1 MTMAPSVR
9 FNESQILIVDDQQSN
24 IDLLTAILRR
34 IQLTNVATTTDS
46 SRVVKLFMDGQPD
59 LVILDLHMPAPN
71 GIELIHLIRTRSRDA
86 AYVPILVLTA
96 DASQEAKH
104 GALQA
109 GASDFLTKPL
119 DPTEVRLRVWN
130 LLEMRRLERRLVAEK
145 ELLEHRVQERTF
157 ELERARFEAL
167 DRLALAAE
175 YRDDGTREHP
185 LRVARTTEL
194 LARAI
199 GVDRRAAREMGSAS
213 ILHDIGKIAIPDSI
227 LLKPGSLEPDER
239 AVMQTHAT
247 VGASVLAGSQS
258 ALLQL
263 AEQIA
268 TSHHERWDGT
278 GYPAGLAGEA
288 IPLAGR
294 IVAVADVFDA
304 LTHERPY
311 KQAWPIDRAVA
322 EVVASC
328 GTHFDPSLV
337 AAFGTLDHA
346 VLAGPLAVSEP
357 APFSRADDDADAADT
372 ATRRRMHFLRS
383 RDQRAG

>member
-1 MTMAPSVR
+1 MTAAPTAQ
-9 FNESQILIVDDQQSN
+9 FTESQILIVDDQQSN

-34 IQLTNVATTTDS
+34 AQFTNVETTTDS
-46 SRVVKLFMDGQPD
+46 SRVVKLFTDGQPD

-86 AYVPILVLTA
+86 LHVPILVLTA
-96 DASQEAKH
+96 DASQDAKH

-130 LLEMRRLERRLVAEK
+130 LLEMRRLERRLSAEK

-175 YRDDGTREHP
+175 YRDDATREHP
-185 LRVARTTEL
+185 LRVARMTEL
-194 LARAI
+194 LARAVGI
-199 GVDRRAAREMGSAS
+199 DRRAAREMGSAS
-213 ILHDIGKIAIPDSI
+213 ILHDIGKIAIPDNI

-239 AVMQTHAT
+239 TVMETHAA
-247 VGASVLAGSQS
+247 VGASLLGGSQS
-258 ALLQL
+258 VLLQL

-268 TSHHERWDGT
+268 ISHHEWWNGA
-278 GYPAGLAGEA
+278 GYPAGTVGDA

-322 EVVASC
+322 EIVAGS

-337 AAFGTLDHA
+337 AAFEGLDHDK
-346 VLAGPLAVSEP
+346 LAGPLETSELAAFP
-357 APFSRADDDADAADT
+357 LADDDADVADT
-372 ATRRRMHFLRS
+372 ATRRRMHWMRG
-383 RDQRAG
+383 RDQRAV